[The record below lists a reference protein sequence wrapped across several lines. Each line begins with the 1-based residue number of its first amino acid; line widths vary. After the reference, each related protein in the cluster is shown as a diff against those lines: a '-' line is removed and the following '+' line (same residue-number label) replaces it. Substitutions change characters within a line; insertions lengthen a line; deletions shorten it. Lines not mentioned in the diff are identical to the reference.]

1 MTEPFLHLSD
11 VGLVVEGVGGG
22 RRAERVC
29 ADLEPQ
35 FGRIISH
42 QLVNT
47 ICRDRI
53 HEPSGA
59 IITDR
64 PEQRAILIGAVSG
77 GVEVV
82 VNERRGA
89 RMQRQIPCLAAF
101 ARHFE
106 MRHAFARM
114 LGVLDLELA
123 QFLAAQRVEQQRGQD
138 GAVALALDGFLLRR
152 RKQLAR
158 LVIAAFSLRPFDTF
172 DRVVGDGVLL
182 VEIFEQRGE

>member
-1 MTEPFLHLSD
+1 
-11 VGLVVEGVGGG
+11 
-22 RRAERVC
+22 
-29 ADLEPQ
+29 
-35 FGRIISH
+35 
-42 QLVNT
+42 
-47 ICRDRI
+47 
-53 HEPSGA
+53 
-59 IITDR
+59 
-64 PEQRAILIGAVSG
+64 
-77 GVEVV
+77 
-82 VNERRGA
+82 
-89 RMQRQIPCLAAF
+89 
-101 ARHFE
+101 